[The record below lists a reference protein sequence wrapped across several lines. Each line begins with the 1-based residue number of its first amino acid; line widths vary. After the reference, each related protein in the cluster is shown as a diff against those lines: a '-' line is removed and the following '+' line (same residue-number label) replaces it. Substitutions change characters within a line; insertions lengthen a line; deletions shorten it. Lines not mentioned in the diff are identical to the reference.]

1 MNKEKGIMKK
11 EVTSM
16 QKPMDKEAA
25 ARRPLFRMFNEVP
38 GRYDIMNRI
47 LTLGQ
52 DERWRK
58 KATKLCLEENPE
70 QVLDICTGTADLA
83 LRIARMTDEKVS
95 ITASDFSQPMLD
107 VAAEKAAKQNGNT
120 VNFVLADTADL
131 PFVDNQFDVITIG
144 FAFRNLTYKNKFAEQ
159 YLSEI
164 RRVLKPG
171 GIFIIAESS
180 QPTNTIMKVGF
191 RVYLKVWVQWL
202 GGVLSGHMNAYR
214 YLAVSAEDYYN
225 PEEVGKLLEENG
237 FTGFVNRPMMGGSAA
252 VYSARKPKISS

>member
-1 MNKEKGIMKK
+1 
-11 EVTSM
+11 
-16 QKPMDKEAA
+16 MDKEAA

-58 KATKLCLEENPE
+58 KATKLCLEEKPE
-70 QVLDICTGTADLA
+70 EVLDICTGTADLA
-83 LRIARMTDEKVS
+83 LRIAKMTDEKVK

-107 VAAEKAAKQNGNT
+107 VAAEKAKKLHVNS

-131 PFVDNQFDVITIG
+131 PFSNNQFDVITIG

-164 RRVLKPG
+164 LRTLKPG
-171 GIFIIAESS
+171 GIFIIAESA
-180 QPTNTIMKVGF
+180 QPRNAFLKFGF
-191 RVYLKVWVQWL
+191 RLYLKVWVQWL
-202 GGVLSGHMNAYR
+202 GGLLSGHSKAYR
-214 YLAVSAEDYYN
+214 YLAVSARDYYN
-225 PEEVGKLLEENG
+225 PEEVGTLLNKNG
-237 FTGFVNRPMMGGSAA
+237 FTDFISRPMLGGSAA
-252 VYSARKPKISS
+252 VYSARKPA